1 MSPPASNAQLPSP
14 SRRIIGERN
23 RGSYKHHTISTRF
36 LQLIDPGTGGT
47 KMKAKKSNEKDE
59 SDKEDEEKEKFK
71 SSLKSAIIIQRPN
84 ISWDDVVGLSAAK
97 EALKEAVILP
107 IKFPH
112 LFTGSRTPWRGI
124 LLYGPPG
131 TGKSFLAKAVA
142 TEANNSTFLSVSS
155 SDLVSK
161 WLGESEKLVKT
172 LFAMAREQKPSIVF
186 IDEIDSICGSRNES
200 ESESARRIKTEF
212 LVQMQGVGS
221 DNDQVLVLAA
231 TNIPWTL
238 DPAIRRRFEKRIYI
252 PLPEAP
258 ERANMFKVNLGT
270 TPHTLTQKDFISLG
284 EQSEG
289 YSGADIGIV
298 VREALMMPVRKVQTA
313 THFKRVSGTSPT
325 DPTKTVND
333 LLTPCS
339 PGDPGAIE
347 MSWSD
352 VPSDKLKE
360 PPVSMID
367 MLQALQRNKHTVAQ
381 ADLDRLEQFTREF
394 GQEGS

>member
-36 LQLIDPGTGGT
+36 LQLIVMMIMKYSPPFQMRFFLYLTDPGTGGT

-212 LVQMQGVGS
+212 LVQMQSHPQWRSYIQGIAFS
-221 DNDQVLVLAA
+221 AKLVAPSMALVH
-231 TNIPWTL
+231 PVQS
-238 DPAIRRRFEKRIYI
+238 F
-252 PLPEAP
+252 LP
-258 ERANMFKVNLGT
+258 NL
-270 TPHTLTQKDFISLG
+270 
-284 EQSEG
+284 
-289 YSGADIGIV
+289 
-298 VREALMMPVRKVQTA
+298 
-313 THFKRVSGTSPT
+313 
-325 DPTKTVND
+325 
-333 LLTPCS
+333 
-339 PGDPGAIE
+339 
-347 MSWSD
+347 
-352 VPSDKLKE
+352 
-360 PPVSMID
+360 
-367 MLQALQRNKHTVAQ
+367 
-381 ADLDRLEQFTREF
+381 FT
-394 GQEGS
+394 

>member
-1 MSPPASNAQLPSP
+1 MPNISISYHSNHFEFEPNNQLV
-14 SRRIIGERN
+14 G
-23 RGSYKHHTISTRF
+23 GSQMG
-36 LQLIDPGTGGT
+36 LNQDPGTGGT

-84 ISWDDVVGLSAAK
+84 ISWDDV
-97 EALKEAVILP
+97 
-107 IKFPH
+107 
-112 LFTGSRTPWRGI
+112 
-124 LLYGPPG
+124 PPG

-313 THFKRVSGTSPT
+313 THFKR
-325 DPTKTVND
+325 
-333 LLTPCS
+333 
-339 PGDPGAIE
+339 
-347 MSWSD
+347 
-352 VPSDKLKE
+352 
-360 PPVSMID
+360 ID